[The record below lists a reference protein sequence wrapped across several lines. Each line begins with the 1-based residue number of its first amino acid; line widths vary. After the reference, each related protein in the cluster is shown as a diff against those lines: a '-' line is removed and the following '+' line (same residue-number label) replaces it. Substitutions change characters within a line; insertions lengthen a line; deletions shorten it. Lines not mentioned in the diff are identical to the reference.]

1 MPQFAMLFSLNDA
14 TVVRPGGEV
23 VLRDITWGVR
33 AGEVTVIVGPTASGK
48 TTLLETLLGRHRL
61 SAGSIDLPTG
71 RIGYVSFKEDS
82 RQFRYAGHYYQQRFE
97 FADADE
103 PLLLVDY
110 LRANS
115 TATDSDVT
123 AAARLLGVEAQ
134 LQLSFMKLSNGQT
147 RRARIA
153 RALLQKPDW
162 LFLDDP
168 FMGLDLAG
176 RETLI
181 ASLGELARTGTK
193 LLLVCPADAIP
204 HWATHV
210 LALDAGR
217 VQYAGE
223 RQSFV
228 VQQSAVTERASGAA
242 LATEAVVELHD
253 VTVRHG
259 GKAILSDVNWT
270 VRRGERWA
278 LIGPN
283 GAGKT
288 TLLSLICGDHPQAFS
303 NDVRL
308 FGTRRGHGETI
319 WDVKR
324 RIGFVSPEFHLYF
337 TESLSGFEAAA
348 TGFHDTLLYREPT
361 ATQADAVRELFAAFH
376 ADHLQDRAFR
386 QMSTGQ
392 QRVVL
397 LVRALVKRPPMLIL
411 DEPFQGFDTGTTE
424 RVRAWLDANLTPEQT
439 LIFVAHNP
447 NDVPRTVAQTL
458 RLHEG
463 RVSL

>member
-1 MPQFAMLFSLNDA
+1 M
-14 TVVRPGGEV
+14 VRPGGEV
-23 VLRDITWGVR
+23 VLRDLTWGVR
-33 AGEVTVIVGPTASGK
+33 AGEVTAIVGPTASGK

-61 SAGSIDLPTG
+61 SAGTITLPAGT
-71 RIGYVSFKEDS
+71 IGYVSFKEDS

-97 FADADE
+97 FADTDE

-115 TATDSDVT
+115 TATDNDVT
-123 AAARLLGVEAQ
+123 AAARRLGVEAQ
-134 LQLSFMKLSNGQT
+134 LPLSFMKLSNGQT

-176 RETLI
+176 RESLS
-181 ASLGELARTGTK
+181 ASLGELAHTGTK

-223 RQSFV
+223 RQSY
-228 VQQSAVTERASGAA
+228 VTLVAGVCDPGCAPASQRPATKET
-242 LATEAVVELHD
+242 TEAVVELHD

-259 GKAILSDVNWT
+259 GKAILSGVNWT

-376 ADHLQDRAFR
+376 ADHLRDRPFR

-397 LVRALVKRPPMLIL
+397 LIRALVKRPPMLIL
-411 DEPFQGFDTGTTE
+411 DEPFQGFDLGTTE
-424 RVRAWLDANLTPEQT
+424 RVRTWLDANLTPEQT

-447 NDVPRTVAQTL
+447 NDVPRSVTQTL
-458 RLHEG
+458 RLNEG